1 MHPVHLLILDA
12 DVQRRTEMVALLR
25 GAGHHV
31 AVAPDAAAAVE
42 ALARPGF
49 ELLILD
55 PSWPELSPARLLEAL
70 APSRAV
76 APEPLEAAERRH
88 IALTLRFTAGN
99 KRRAAELLGIA
110 RSTLLHKV
118 RKYGLTAE

>member
-1 MHPVHLLILDA
+1 MRAVPLLILDA
-12 DVQRRTEMVALLR
+12 DAQRRSEMVALLR

-31 AVAPDAAAAVE
+31 ATAPDAAAAAE
-42 ALARPGF
+42 ALGRPGF
-49 ELLILD
+49 ELLVLD
-55 PSWPELSPARLLEAL
+55 PAWPELDSARLREAL
-70 APSRAV
+70 ASSRAIE
-76 APEPLEAAERRH
+76 PEPLDAAERRH

-118 RKYGLTAE
+118 RKYGLTE

>member
-1 MHPVHLLILDA
+1 MRPVDLLVLDA
-12 DVQRRTEMVALLR
+12 DPQRRSEVMALLR

-31 AVAPDAAAAVE
+31 ALAPDAAAAAE
-42 ALARPGF
+42 ALGRAGF
-49 ELLILD
+49 ELLVLD
-55 PSWPELSPARLLEAL
+55 PAWPELDPARLREAL
-70 APSRAV
+70 AASRAIE
-76 APEPLEAAERRH
+76 PEPLDAAERRH

-118 RKYGLTAE
+118 RKYGLTE

>member
-1 MHPVHLLILDA
+1 MRPVHLLILDGDA
-12 DVQRRTEMVALLR
+12 ERRAGMVALLR

-31 AVAPDAAAAVE
+31 ALAPDAASAAEALGRAGFDLMVLDPAWPDLDPARLGE
-42 ALARPGF
+42 ALA
-49 ELLILD
+49 
-55 PSWPELSPARLLEAL
+55 SN
-70 APSRAV
+70 RAI

-118 RKYGLTAE
+118 RKYGLTE

>member
-1 MHPVHLLILDA
+1 
-12 DVQRRTEMVALLR
+12 MVALLR

-31 AVAPDAAAAVE
+31 ALAPDAVAAAE
-42 ALARPGF
+42 ALSSAGF
-49 ELLILD
+49 ELMVLD
-55 PSWPELSPARLLEAL
+55 PSWPELDPARLREAL
-70 APSRAV
+70 ASSRAV
-76 APEPLEAAERRH
+76 APEPLDAAERRH

-118 RKYGLTAE
+118 RKYGLAE